1 MFGMMI
7 PHDQPPTSRLCSSL
21 NSALLRPEHFS
32 FEGAEVEQRLERPG
46 VLLPSWL
53 ISHDRQHP
61 TRREDSMGQWDVK
74 DITYWQLGEWG
85 CPHSPR
91 TVYKIC
97 FGSLLPRV
105 CLLIQNVKH
114 FSDIAIANRR
124 RMGQD
129 QHLKR
134 QLPPQTFAAA
144 DCPGAFLAHWYK
156 MLSVAGSKFLHVLR
170 SRTKKMFW
178 RSFRIHVQN
187 RLSKKMHFL
196 RLSAWRGHD
205 CKYLMPNLCSRCQL

>member
-74 DITYWQLGEWG
+74 DITY
-85 CPHSPR
+85 
-91 TVYKIC
+91 
-97 FGSLLPRV
+97 
-105 CLLIQNVKH
+105 
-114 FSDIAIANRR
+114 
-124 RMGQD
+124 
-129 QHLKR
+129 
-134 QLPPQTFAAA
+134 
-144 DCPGAFLAHWYK
+144 
-156 MLSVAGSKFLHVLR
+156 
-170 SRTKKMFW
+170 
-178 RSFRIHVQN
+178 
-187 RLSKKMHFL
+187 
-196 RLSAWRGHD
+196 
-205 CKYLMPNLCSRCQL
+205 